1 MSLITVR
8 AAAETRDLTELSTV
22 KEALGKNDTADDAIL
37 ARLISAAS
45 SMIEDFTDRVFA
57 RELVTEKVGADK
69 GELGG
74 GAGSPRMML
83 TRIPILMVDAVRFD
97 GDPVDLE
104 TIEVEDAEAGF
115 LFRREGFSETLIER
129 QLIERVRSGRLE
141 PLWEFDYSAGYI
153 PPTFAGI
160 SKTFLSTDVDITA
173 NTVTAT
179 NSTFLNG
186 DTVRFSTDGTLPTVL
201 VENRDH
207 FIREAAGAVF
217 KIANISG
224 GAALDFTDGGTGTH
238 NVTRRVTLPSSLEQD
253 VIETV
258 VSMFQR
264 KGQDPRIESERLGDH
279 QVKFATFGSGRVDT
293 GIPETVA
300 ARLQRWRNLV

>member
-8 AAAETRDLTELSTV
+8 TAAETRDLTELATV
-22 KEALGKNDTADDAIL
+22 KEALGITGVADDALL

-45 SMIEDFTDRVFA
+45 GVIEDFTDRVFA
-57 RELVTEKVGADK
+57 RELVTEKLGADK

-97 GDPVDLE
+97 GDPVDLD
-104 TIEVEDAEAGF
+104 TVEVEDPEAGF

-129 QLIERVRSGRLE
+129 QEIERVRTGRLE
-141 PLWEFDYSAGYI
+141 PLWEFDYSAGFVL
-153 PPTFAGI
+153 PTFTGI
-160 SKTFLSTDVDITA
+160 SKTFLSTDVDTTDD
-173 NTVTAT
+173 TVTAT
-179 NSTFLNG
+179 GSALLNG
-186 DTVRFSTDGTLPTVL
+186 DTVRFSTDGTLPVVL
-201 VENRDH
+201 AVNRDH
-207 FIREAAGAVF
+207 FIREAAGAIF
-217 KIANISG
+217 KVANVPG
-224 GAALDFTDGGTGTH
+224 GAALDFADGGTGTH
-238 NVTRRVTLPSSLEQD
+238 TVTRQVTLPDSLEND

-258 VSMFQR
+258 VSLFRR

-279 QVKFATFGSGRVDT
+279 QVKFGSGKVDT
-293 GIPETVA
+293 GIPESVA